1 MLIASIAVLRLSA
14 TLSLGIAWQTQVV
27 ATGRYVSRAA
37 TDSALVVLAMR
48 EPDSLRAAITHARA
62 DAAAAS
68 AESDRSASLAF
79 ATRLAHRYAAAWGD
93 SFYVHQVE
101 RFADAPADW
110 RTNWVVADS
119 TRRAGSATATSVGVP
134 AGMKMW
140 RRSARQFRLLHDTA
154 GLAAAIGNL
163 GAGYYLAGDLD
174 SAAIFLTRA
183 RQLAVTAGDR
193 RTEANAVGTLGSVHK
208 DRNEL
213 RQARDLYMLALALR
227 DRSGDARGA
236 ASDRNNLGLIA
247 QGLGSLDDARL
258 GFMAALVSNRA
269 ASRLHSVAINLAN
282 LANLASLTGD
292 SPGADTLY
300 SQALAIHSQF
310 GERDDAAVILH
321 DIAILSMRRADYDK
335 ALAMLRRALAL
346 SDSTGA
352 VLEHAAEL
360 ADLATLQAARG
371 AVEEGLSSIREAQRT
386 ATAAHAPDELLA
398 RFAMT
403 RGDLAVSLNLLADA
417 EREFALAE
425 RLASSSGDRA
435 LQGEAE
441 RGRGLLFAERRQFG
455 EAVVAFAAS
464 IRNHLA
470 VGDVRAAAR
479 SRLSLGDAQ
488 SAMGDTLRAR
498 HTLAEALKR
507 MHAVGDSAG
516 EAGAYLAMGDLGI
529 RQANPLDAEN
539 ALRRGIAVL
548 GNRPAPALAWAL
560 HTSLGNALRARGD
573 LRQASAELRLGIA
586 SADRTAA
593 HLDLAE
599 ERESFRADKWDAYA
613 TLAFVEQQMH
623 RPADAFA
630 VSEQMRARQALE
642 ELDRGTVR
650 YGREDSLA
658 AQQQVLR
665 HRIGELTRLV
675 IGDGDATRP
684 VRGEAEAGA
693 ARDAARDALAAE
705 ERRYAE
711 LSREQMHHD
720 PEAIRIAPGAPIG
733 ARDVM
738 NQLRANE
745 VLLEYLISDSASTL
759 FALTRDTVM
768 AIDLHASRHELAGL
782 VDFVRDAIGR
792 SGHGVPAWREPLRR
806 LYELLIAPADDAG
819 ALRGKDHLIVVPHA
833 ELHLLPF
840 AALMPGPG
848 KHRFL
853 VERATILTAPS
864 ASMWLRLSRRTG
876 GTRAGPVLALAPRAN
891 VLPAS
896 RREVDG
902 IERLYGAGTT
912 VLRGNGATREALLAH
927 AQSSGV
933 IHLASLGVLNKHN
946 PLFSF
951 VELAPQGA
959 DDGRL
964 AVTDVLA
971 LRLNARLV
979 TLSACQTAL
988 GAGAMADVPAG
999 DEWVGFTSAFLRAG
1013 AQDVLA
1019 SLWPVEDDATATLM
1033 LSFYEKFQS
1042 NAAAADALAE
1052 AQRAAI
1058 RDPARADPF
1067 RWAGFVMTGAR

>member
-1 MLIASIAVLRLSA
+1 MLIAGIAALRLSA
-14 TLSLGIAWQTQVV
+14 ALWMGVAWQAQV
-27 ATGRYVSRAA
+27 AAIEPYVSRSAS
-37 TDSALVVLAMR
+37 DSALIALAKQ
-48 EPDSLRAAITHARA
+48 EPDSLRTAITGARA
-62 DAAAAS
+62 AGTAAS
-68 AESDRSASLAF
+68 TELDRNASLVF
-79 ATRLAHRYAAAWGD
+79 AARLAHNYAAAWRD
-93 SFYVHQVE
+93 SFYIREVE
-101 RFADAPADW
+101 RFTDAPVEW
-110 RTNWVVADS
+110 RRSWVVADS
-119 TRRAGSATATSVGVP
+119 TRRAGIATATSVGVP
-134 AGMKMW
+134 AGMRLW

-154 GLAAAIGNL
+154 GLAAATGNL

-174 SAAIFLTRA
+174 SAALFLARA
-183 RQLAVTAGDR
+183 RALAAITGDR

-213 RQARDLYMLALALR
+213 RQARELYMQALALR
-227 DRSGDARGA
+227 ERSGDGRGA

-247 QGLGSLDDARL
+247 QSLGSLDEARL
-258 GFMAALVSNRA
+258 SFVAALASNRA
-269 ASRLHSVAINLAN
+269 ALRQHSIAINLAN
-282 LANLASLTGD
+282 LANLASLVGD

-300 SQALAIHSQF
+300 AQALAIHSQL
-310 GERDDAAVILH
+310 GERDDAAIILH
-321 DIAILSMRRADYDK
+321 DIAMLSMRRADYDR

-352 VLEHAAEL
+352 LLEHAAEL

-371 AVEEGLSSIREAQRT
+371 AMEEGLSSIREAQRT

-398 RFAMT
+398 RLAMT

-425 RLASSSGDRA
+425 RLAASSGDRA

-441 RGRGLLFAERRQFG
+441 RGRGLLFTERKQFG

-470 VGDVRAAAR
+470 IGDVRAAAR
-479 SRLSLGDAQ
+479 SRLSLGYAQ

-507 MHAVGDSAG
+507 MHTVADSAG
-516 EAGAYLAMGDLGI
+516 EAGVYLAMGDLGI
-529 RQANPLDAEN
+529 RQGNPVDAES

-548 GNRPAPALAWAL
+548 GDRQAPALASAL
-560 HTSLGNALRARGD
+560 HTSLGSALRARGA
-573 LRQASAELRLGIA
+573 LPEASVELRLGIA
-586 SADRTAA
+586 SAEWTASR
-593 HLDLAE
+593 LGLAE
-599 ERESFRADKWDAYA
+599 NRESFRADKWDGYA
-613 TLAFVEQQMH
+613 ALALIEQQMH
-623 RPADAFA
+623 RPAEAFA
-630 VSEQMRARQALE
+630 VSERMRARQALE

-650 YGREDSLA
+650 YGRDDSLA
-658 AQQQVLR
+658 AQQQQLR

-675 IGDGDATRP
+675 IGDGDATRTA
-684 VRGEAEAGA
+684 RGEAEAGA
-693 ARDAARDALAAE
+693 TRDAARDALAVA

-711 LSREQMHHD
+711 LSRAQVHRD
-720 PEAIRIAPGAPIG
+720 PESMRVAPSAPIG
-733 ARDVM
+733 AREVM
-738 NQLRANE
+738 NQLQANE
-745 VLLEYLISDSASTL
+745 VLLEYLITDSASTL
-759 FALTRDTVM
+759 FALTKDTVM
-768 AIDLHASRHELAGL
+768 AIDLHANRHELAGL

-792 SGHGVPAWREPLRR
+792 PGHGAPAWRDPLRR
-806 LYELLIAPADDAG
+806 LYALLIAPADDAG

-840 AALMPGPG
+840 AALMPSSG

-853 VERATILTAPS
+853 VERLTILTAPS
-864 ASMWLRLSRRTG
+864 ASLWLRLTRRAG
-876 GTRAGPVLALAPRAN
+876 ETRTGPVLALAPRAN

-896 RREVDG
+896 QREVDG
-902 IERLYGAGTT
+902 IERLYGERTT
-912 VLRGNGATREALLAH
+912 VLRGSGATRQALLAR
-927 AQSSGV
+927 APSSAV
-933 IHLASLGVLNKHN
+933 IHLASLGVLNRQN

-951 VELAPQGA
+951 VELSPQGE

-988 GAGAMADVPAG
+988 GAGAIADVPAG

-1019 SLWPVEDDATATLM
+1019 SLWPVEDDATTTLM
-1033 LSFYEKFQS
+1033 ISFYQEFQS
-1042 NAAAADALAE
+1042 GAPAADALAA

-1058 RDPARADPF
+1058 QDPARAEPF